1 MVMRRSILCVA
12 ISLVLLIFMA
22 SAFTIDMTETQK
34 HIDSYNRNID
44 RAPDILKTI
53 LGDERINLEV
63 TRDNAST
70 FRVGLDMKS
79 ARINKTIEGGWE
91 DSTITI
97 NASEEAINNIRLSKE
112 PIAAFEK
119 ERDAGRITF
128 EASDLIARAKL
139 KAVLS
144 STPVLQFG
152 YDTFFG

>member
-79 ARINKTIEGGWE
+79 ARINGTIEGGWA
-91 DSTITI
+91 DPSITI
-97 NASEEAINNIRLSKE
+97 NASEEAINSIRMSKE
-112 PIAAFEK
+112 PIVAFEK

-128 EASDLIARAKL
+128 EANDLIARAKL

-144 STPVLQFG
+144 STSVLQFG
-152 YDTFFG
+152 YNIFFG

>member
-1 MVMRRSILCVA
+1 MRRSILCIA
-12 ISLVLLIFMA
+12 ISLVLLIFNA
-22 SAFTIDMTETQK
+22 SAFSIDMAETQK

-44 RAPDILKTI
+44 RAPEVLKTI

-63 TRDNAST
+63 PRINAST

-79 ARINKTIEGGWE
+79 ARINRTIEGGWE
-91 DSTITI
+91 DPSITI
-97 NASEEAINNIRLSKE
+97 NASEEAINNIRISKE

-128 EASDLIARAKL
+128 EANDLIARAKL

-144 STPVLQFG
+144 STSVLQFG
-152 YDTFFG
+152 YNIFFG